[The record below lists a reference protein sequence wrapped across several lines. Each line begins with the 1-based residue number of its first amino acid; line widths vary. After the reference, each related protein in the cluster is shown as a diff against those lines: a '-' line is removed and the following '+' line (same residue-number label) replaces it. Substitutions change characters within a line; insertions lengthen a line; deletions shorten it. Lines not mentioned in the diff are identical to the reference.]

1 MKKQET
7 YRFDSDD
14 MLYQPKNSE
23 EYRRG
28 RVKYKNRNKMKDETR
43 KILKE
48 YKL

>member
-14 MLYQPKNSE
+14 MLYPPKSE
-23 EYRRG
+23 EKRG
-28 RVKYKNRNKMKDETR
+28 RVKYKNRNKVKNETR

>member
-14 MLYQPKNSE
+14 MLYPSKNSE
-23 EYRRG
+23 EKRG
-28 RVKYKNRNKMKDETR
+28 KVKYKNRNKVKTETR